1 VGGRFSRPENRRSGA
16 ISFDPFESAP
26 DELGAS
32 KARGVAISL
41 AAGGLAVFVG
51 TLAPLLLART
61 RASAELE
68 PLRVNSE
75 QMWQWV
81 DEGENA
87 LARAAEHAGR
97 FELQHAVEV
106 QTQIASAMILA
117 LVVYFLWLGLRN
129 RRLRGWSPFF
139 WIAGV
144 GLVFFAPTFAPS
156 LTRARLDYLATFWIE
171 TEVARRGQGHAH
183 ILPPESTLIARAVAA
198 AVAAGFLAL
207 CAHDVAHRLRE
218 ALWEF
223 GFLADDDEEFSRTAR
238 SRGRAR
244 WPGGQGSPGESMGSS
259 DAEDA
264 DARKFGHRDPAELA
278 TMMSNPEARA
288 CATLGVRLG
297 ASKAEIERAY
307 RTKMKRAHPD
317 HGGSVARAAALN
329 QARDLL
335 LPHG

>member
-1 VGGRFSRPENRRSGA
+1 M
-16 ISFDPFESAP
+16 
-26 DELGAS
+26 
-32 KARGVAISL
+32 
-41 AAGGLAVFVG
+41 FVG

-61 RASAELE
+61 QASAEFE

-75 QMWQWV
+75 QMWRWV

-87 LARAAEHAGR
+87 LARAAEQAGR
-97 FELQHAVEV
+97 FELQRAVEL

-117 LVVYFLWLGLRN
+117 LIVYFLWLGLRN
-129 RRLRGWSPFF
+129 KRLRGWSPFF

-156 LTRARLDYLATFWIE
+156 LTPTRLDYLATFWIE
-171 TEVARRGQGHAH
+171 TEVARRGHAH
-183 ILPPESTLIARAVAA
+183 ILPPDSTLIARAVAA

-223 GFLADDDEEFSRTAR
+223 GFLADDDEESSRTTR
-238 SRGRAR
+238 SRGGGRFTAGQAR
-244 WPGGQGSPGESMGSS
+244 VGEPMGSP

-264 DARKFGHRDPAELA
+264 DARGFGHRDPAELA

-288 CATLGVRLG
+288 RATLGVRLG

>member
-1 VGGRFSRPENRRSGA
+1 MGGRFSRPENARSGA
-16 ISFDPFESAP
+16 ISFDPFESGP

-32 KARGVAISL
+32 KARGVVISL

-61 RASAELE
+61 RASAEFE

-75 QMWQWV
+75 QMWRWV

-87 LARAAEHAGR
+87 LARAAEYAGR
-97 FELQHAVEV
+97 FELQHAVEL
-106 QTQIASAMILA
+106 QTQIAFAMILA
-117 LVVYFLWLGLRN
+117 LVAYFLWLGLRN

-156 LTRARLDYLATFWIE
+156 LTPARLDYLATFWIE
-171 TEVARRGQGHAH
+171 TEVARRGPSYAH
-183 ILPPESTLIARAVAA
+183 IVPPEGSLIARAVAA

-223 GFLADDDEEFSRTAR
+223 GFLPDDDEEFSRTAR

-244 WPGGQGSPGESMGSS
+244 FTAGQWRSGESMGSS
-259 DAEDA
+259 DAED
-264 DARKFGHRDPAELA
+264 DARGFGHRDPAELA

>member
-1 VGGRFSRPENRRSGA
+1 M
-16 ISFDPFESAP
+16 
-26 DELGAS
+26 
-32 KARGVAISL
+32 
-41 AAGGLAVFVG
+41 GGLAVFVG
-51 TLAPLLLART
+51 ALAPLLLARP
-61 RASAELE
+61 RASAEFE

-75 QMWQWV
+75 QMWRWV

-87 LARAAEHAGR
+87 LARAAEYAGR
-97 FELQHAVEV
+97 FELQRAVEL
-106 QTQIASAMILA
+106 QTQIAFAMILA
-117 LVVYFLWLGLRN
+117 LVAYFLWLGLRN

-156 LTRARLDYLATFWIE
+156 LTPRRLDYLATFWLE
-171 TEVARRGQGHAH
+171 TEVARRGPSYAR
-183 ILPPESTLIARAVAA
+183 IVPPEGSLIARAAAA

-223 GFLADDDEEFSRTAR
+223 GLLSDDDEEFSRTAR
-238 SRGRAR
+238 SRGRPRFTA
-244 WPGGQGSPGESMGSS
+244 GQGRSGDFMGSS

-264 DARKFGHRDPAELA
+264 DARGFGHRDPAELA

-288 CATLGVRLG
+288 RATLGVRLG
-297 ASKAEIERAY
+297 ASKAEILRAY

>member
-1 VGGRFSRPENRRSGA
+1 MGEKSSRPKISRSGA
-16 ISFDPFESAP
+16 ISFDPFDKGP
-26 DELGAS
+26 DEPGAS
-32 KARGVAISL
+32 KTRGVAISL
-41 AAGGLAVFVG
+41 AAGGLAVLVG

-61 RASAELE
+61 RAFAEFE

-75 QMWQWV
+75 QMWRWV

-87 LARAAEHAGR
+87 LARAAERAGR
-97 FELQHAVEV
+97 FELQRAVEQ
-106 QTQIASAMILA
+106 QTQIAFAMILTLA
-117 LVVYFLWLGLRN
+117 VYFVWLGLRN

-156 LTRARLDYLATFWIE
+156 LTPARLDYLATFWIE
-171 TEVARRGQGHAH
+171 AEVGRRGHAH
-183 ILPPESTLIARAVAA
+183 VLPPEGAMIARAVAA
-198 AVAAGFLAL
+198 ALAAGFLAL

-244 WPGGQGSPGESMGSS
+244 FTSGRGRSGQSTRSF
-259 DAEDA
+259 DAADA
-264 DARKFGHRDPAELA
+264 DAKGFGHRDPSELA
-278 TMMSNPEARA
+278 SMMSDPEARA
-288 CATLGVRLG
+288 YATLGVRPG

>member
-1 VGGRFSRPENRRSGA
+1 M
-16 ISFDPFESAP
+16 
-26 DELGAS
+26 
-32 KARGVAISL
+32 SL

-51 TLAPLLLART
+51 TLAPLLFART
-61 RASAELE
+61 RAPAEFE

-87 LARAAEHAGR
+87 LARAAEHARR
-97 FELQHAVEV
+97 FELQRAVEL
-106 QTQIASAMILA
+106 QTQIATVMILA
-117 LVVYFLWLGLRN
+117 LVFYFLWLGLRN

-144 GLVFFAPTFAPS
+144 GLAFFAPAFAPS
-156 LTRARLDYLATFWIE
+156 LTPARLDYLTTFWLE
-171 TEVARRGQGHAH
+171 TEVARRGANHAH
-183 ILPPESTLIARAVAA
+183 ILPPDGSLAERAFAA

-223 GFLADDDEEFSRTAR
+223 GFLSDDDEEYSLTGR

-244 WPGGQGSPGESMGSS
+244 FSAGLGRAGASTGSAER
-259 DAEDA
+259 EDA
-264 DARKFGHRDPAELA
+264 DARRFGQRDPAELA
-278 TMMSNPEARA
+278 AMMRDPEARA

-335 LPHG
+335 LPH

>member
-1 VGGRFSRPENRRSGA
+1 
-16 ISFDPFESAP
+16 
-26 DELGAS
+26 
-32 KARGVAISL
+32 
-41 AAGGLAVFVG
+41 
-51 TLAPLLLART
+51 
-61 RASAELE
+61 
-68 PLRVNSE
+68 
-75 QMWQWV
+75 
-81 DEGENA
+81 
-87 LARAAEHAGR
+87 
-97 FELQHAVEV
+97 
-106 QTQIASAMILA
+106 MILA
-117 LVVYFLWLGLRN
+117 LVVYFLRLGLRN

-144 GLVFFAPTFAPS
+144 GLVFFAPTFAPG
-156 LTRARLDYLATFWIE
+156 LTPARLDYLATFWIE

-198 AVAAGFLAL
+198 AVAGGFLAL

-223 GFLADDDEEFSRTAR
+223 GFLVDEDEEFSRTAG
-238 SRGRAR
+238 SRAR
-244 WPGGQGSPGESMGSS
+244 ARFTAEQRRSGESMGSS
-259 DAEDA
+259 NAEDA
-264 DARKFGHRDPAELA
+264 DARGFGHRDPAELD
-278 TMMSNPEARA
+278 TMMSNPEALA

>member
-1 VGGRFSRPENRRSGA
+1 M
-16 ISFDPFESAP
+16 
-26 DELGAS
+26 
-32 KARGVAISL
+32 SL

-51 TLAPLLLART
+51 TLAPLLLALTRT
-61 RASAELE
+61 PAEFE
-68 PLRVNSE
+68 PLRVDSE
-75 QMWQWV
+75 QMWRWV

-87 LARAAEHAGR
+87 LARAAEHARR
-97 FELQHAVEV
+97 FELQRAVEL
-106 QTQIASAMILA
+106 QSQIAAMMIMA
-117 LVVYFLWLGLRN
+117 LVVYFFWLGLRN
-129 RRLRGWSPFF
+129 GRLRGWSPFF

-144 GLVFFAPTFAPS
+144 GLAFFAPALAPS
-156 LTRARLDYLATFWIE
+156 LTPARLDYLTTFWLE
-171 TEVARRGQGHAH
+171 TEVARRGANHAR
-183 ILPPESTLIARAVAA
+183 ILPPDGSLAARAFAA
-198 AVAAGFLAL
+198 AAAASFVAL

-223 GFLADDDEEFSRTAR
+223 GFLADEDEGYSRTAR
-238 SRGRAR
+238 PYGRAR
-244 WPGGQGSPGESMGSS
+244 FRAGPRRAGASTGS
-259 DAEDA
+259 AEDA
-264 DARKFGHRDPAELA
+264 DARRFGQRAPGELA
-278 TMMSNPEARA
+278 TMMSDPEARA

>member
-1 VGGRFSRPENRRSGA
+1 M
-16 ISFDPFESAP
+16 
-26 DELGAS
+26 
-32 KARGVAISL
+32 SL

-51 TLAPLLLART
+51 VLAPLFAARM
-61 RASAELE
+61 RVPSEFE

-87 LARAAEHAGR
+87 LARAAEHARR
-97 FELQHAVEV
+97 FELQRAVEL
-106 QTQIASAMILA
+106 QTQIASVMILA

-129 RRLRGWSPFF
+129 RRLRGWSPIFF
-139 WIAGV
+139 IAGI
-144 GLVFFAPTFAPS
+144 GLAFFAPAFAPS
-156 LTRARLDYLATFWIE
+156 LTTARLDYLATFWLE
-171 TEVARRGQGHAH
+171 TEVARRSPSHAH
-183 ILPPESTLIARAVAA
+183 ILPPDSALAARAFAA
-198 AVAAGFLAL
+198 AIAAGFLAL

-223 GFLADDDEEFSRTAR
+223 GFLSDDDEEYSRTAR
-238 SRGRAR
+238 FYGRAR
-244 WPGGQGSPGESMGSS
+244 FRAGQGRMGASMGSS
-259 DAEDA
+259 DPLDA
-264 DARKFGHRDPAELA
+264 DASRFGHRDPGELA
-278 TMMSNPEARA
+278 TMMSDPEARA